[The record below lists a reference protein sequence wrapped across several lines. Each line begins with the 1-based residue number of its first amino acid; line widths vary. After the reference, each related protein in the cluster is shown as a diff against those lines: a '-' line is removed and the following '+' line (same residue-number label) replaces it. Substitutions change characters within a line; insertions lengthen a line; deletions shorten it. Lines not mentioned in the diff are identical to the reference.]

1 MRRLLYFLPLVICL
15 GIALFFYRGLD
26 LNPRDLPSA
35 LINKPAPEF
44 TLPALPG
51 RTVQQ
56 ANDGLARTDL
66 TTGKPVVVNVWA
78 SWCIPCV
85 AEHPLVDRLAKR
97 EGVTVQDRKS
107 VV

>member
-44 TLPALPG
+44 TLPACRAG
-51 RTVQQ
+51 RFS
-56 ANDGLARTDL
+56 RPM
-66 TTGKPVVVNVWA
+66 TG
-78 SWCIPCV
+78 
-85 AEHPLVDRLAKR
+85 
-97 EGVTVQDRKS
+97 
-107 VV
+107 